1 MEKGII
7 GPIEKGTRDNETTEP
22 TTNAFLMPTL
32 RDITHPR
39 FGTYAVD
46 KPFTHNGRTWRII
59 GRDEG
64 GYWLRNEDTG
74 QRKQVSE
81 EQLKKA
87 Q

>member
-1 MEKGII
+1 VSGVLRVLYICAHK
-7 GPIEKGTRDNETTEP
+7 R
-22 TTNAFLMPTL
+22 LMPTL

-59 GRDEG
+59 GRDED
-64 GYWLRNEDTG
+64 GYILRNEETG
-74 QRKQVSE
+74 LRKSVSE
-81 EQLKKA
+81 EQMKQA